1 MIVHLNG
8 QNGIRY
14 DQDKTFGVE
23 NLRSAFNQV
32 KVLKENDYGSHG
44 GSMWACSMAKGILA
58 TAEGLKSPV
67 IIGTAEVLLPTASL

>member
-1 MIVHLNG
+1 MTVHLNG

-44 GSMWACSMAKGILA
+44 GSMWACSTPSIWRWPRAF
-58 TAEGLKSPV
+58 
-67 IIGTAEVLLPTASL
+67 